1 MTQTA
6 IDTHAHLWSD
16 EYLDLLESLGGK
28 GIAIAKGLNASGEP
42 QDLAKRLDMM
52 DKAGVDYQV
61 LSAMPQVPQFG
72 KPQEA
77 LAAAEMINNFYHTI
91 IDQHPDRFRAYGV
104 VPLPHVQETI
114 QEGKRIIE
122 ELGFLGI
129 AVNTVLETGQ
139 SIADDA
145 FLPFF
150 EAMDALGVIIYIHPT
165 GCGALSPMVNDYD
178 QEWVVGEPIEDMLAT
193 LQLLKRE
200 FPQKFPH
207 LGFHIAH
214 LGGGISFQMQRIL
227 DNYEDWRSFSYHP
240 LETLQKHFWF
250 DTANFLEASLLHSN
264 EILGNQRLLAG
275 SDFPYFQNQKYT
287 RAFSYIREA
296 NLTDNQKTAIL
307 ETNAKALYGNRWSLS
322 KLH

>member
-1 MTQTA
+1 
-6 IDTHAHLWSD
+6 
-16 EYLDLLESLGGK
+16 
-28 GIAIAKGLNASGEP
+28 
-42 QDLAKRLDMM
+42 
-52 DKAGVDYQV
+52 
-61 LSAMPQVPQFG
+61 
-72 KPQEA
+72 
-77 LAAAEMINNFYHTI
+77 MINNFYHTI
-91 IDQHPDRFRAYGV
+91 IDQQPDRFRAYGV
-104 VPLPHVQETI
+104 VPLPHVEEAI

-150 EAMDALGVIIYIHPT
+150 EAMDALGAIIYIHPT

-178 QEWVVGEPIEDMLAT
+178 QEWVVGAPIEDMLAT

-207 LGFHIAH
+207 LRFHIAH

-264 EILGNQRLLAG
+264 ETLGNQRLLAG
-275 SDFPYFQNQKYT
+275 SYFPYFQNQKYT

-296 NLTDNQKTAIL
+296 NLTDNQRTAIL

>member
-52 DKAGVDYQV
+52 DKARVDYQV
-61 LSAMPQVPQFG
+61 LSATPQVPQFG

-91 IDQHPDRFRAYGV
+91 IDQQPDRFRAYGV
-104 VPLPHVQETI
+104 VPLPHVEEAI

-129 AVNTVLETGQ
+129 SVNTVLETGQ

-150 EAMDALGVIIYIHPT
+150 EAMDALGAIIYIHPT

-178 QEWVVGEPIEDMLAT
+178 QEWVVGAPIEDMLAT

-207 LGFHIAH
+207 LRFHIAH

-227 DNYEDWRSFSYHP
+227 DNYEDWHSFSHHP

-307 ETNAKALYGNRWSLS
+307 ETNAKTLYGNRWSLS
-322 KLH
+322 KPH

>member
-28 GIAIAKGLNASGEP
+28 GIAIAKGLNASEEP

-104 VPLPHVQETI
+104 VPLPHVQEAI

-150 EAMDALGVIIYIHPT
+150 EAMDALGAIIYIHPT
-165 GCGALSPMVNDYD
+165 GCEALSPMVNDYD

-250 DTANFLEASLLHSN
+250 DTANFLEASLSS
-264 EILGNQRLLAG
+264 IV
-275 SDFPYFQNQKYT
+275 T
-287 RAFSYIREA
+287 RF
-296 NLTDNQKTAIL
+296 
-307 ETNAKALYGNRWSLS
+307 
-322 KLH
+322 

>member
-1 MTQTA
+1 
-6 IDTHAHLWSD
+6 
-16 EYLDLLESLGGK
+16 
-28 GIAIAKGLNASGEP
+28 
-42 QDLAKRLDMM
+42 
-52 DKAGVDYQV
+52 
-61 LSAMPQVPQFG
+61 
-72 KPQEA
+72 
-77 LAAAEMINNFYHTI
+77 MINNFYHTI
-91 IDQHPDRFRAYGV
+91 IDQQPDRFRAYGV
-104 VPLPHVQETI
+104 VPLPHVEEAI

-150 EAMDALGVIIYIHPT
+150 EAMDALGAIIYIHPT
-165 GCGALSPMVNDYD
+165 GCGTLSPMVNDYD
-178 QEWVVGEPIEDMLAT
+178 QEWVVGAPIEDMLAT

-207 LGFHIAH
+207 LRFHIAH

-250 DTANFLEASLLHSN
+250 NTANFLEASLLHSN

-296 NLTDNQKTAIL
+296 NLTDNQRTAIL

>member
-61 LSAMPQVPQFG
+61 LSAMLQVPQFG

-104 VPLPHVQETI
+104 VPLPHVQEAI

-178 QEWVVGEPIEDMLAT
+178 QEWVVGEPIEDMLTT

-200 FPQKFPH
+200 FPH